1 MRLSWRPKRF
11 TLFPYLMIAAAV
23 ITLAAFVVYPLISL
37 LLMSMRDYGTSTI
50 NFNFVG
56 LEWFKRLPNDPRFVS
71 GLFRTLV
78 YSGSA
83 VVGAMT
89 LGTVMAFMLNRRFVG
104 SSIVRTLFILPMVCM
119 PVASALLWGT
129 MFNPQQGILN
139 YFLEVVGLQPSLWLA
154 SPSTALSSLV
164 IVEVWMSSPL
174 VMLIVLAGLKSMPLE
189 PLESARIDGANT
201 FQLLFHVILP
211 MLQAALVAAGLIT
224 LIDTLKQF
232 PIIWVLTQ
240 GGPVRSTETLYVYG
254 YALGFQFFDLGYGAA
269 VLVTLLILVVVVS
282 LFVMRM
288 RQRAW
293 V

>member
-1 MRLSWRPKRF
+1 MRLSRRRGRF
-11 TLFPYLMIAAAV
+11 DPFPYLMIGGALV
-23 ITLAAFVVYPLISL
+23 TLGAFMIYPLVSL
-37 LLMSMRDYGTSTI
+37 VLMSMRDYGTSTI
-50 NFNFVG
+50 HYRFVG
-56 LEWFKRLPNDPRFVS
+56 LDWFAHLPRDPRFVN
-71 GLFRTLV
+71 GLVRTIV

-83 VVGAMT
+83 VAGAML
-89 LGTVMAFMLNRRFVG
+89 LGSIMAFMLNRKFAG
-104 SSIVRTLFILPMVCM
+104 AALVRTLFILPMVSM

-139 YFLEVVGLQPSLWLA
+139 YLARVVGLEPSLWLA
-154 SPSTALSSLV
+154 SPATALTSLV

-174 VMLIVLAGLKSMPLE
+174 VMLIVLAGLRSMPQE

-201 FQLLFHVILP
+201 MQLLAFIILP
-211 MLQAALVAAGLIT
+211 MIRAALVAAALIT

-269 VLVTLLILVVVVS
+269 VLVTLLLLVVLVS
-282 LFVMRM
+282 VFVMRL
-288 RQRAW
+288 RQRSW